1 MRLKLVFNRF
11 GAVDMIYKLLQCMA
25 VIACFLMQA
34 DALASTIMEGEG
46 LEFLEDF
53 SDASQKEIDADNSMD
68 NVNVTGAWSI
78 DLIGEPPEKIKL
90 QLVDNDGAI
99 SGQGMIITRNQ
110 TEKATANGSI
120 FGDKMNLTL
129 VPLGVPNLYKLNLS
143 LSSLDAGKYTV
154 YQADGGSRSGNF
166 TFAVSSNIFKPA
178 SAMAEWDF

>member
-1 MRLKLVFNRF
+1 
-11 GAVDMIYKLLQCMA
+11 MIYKVLPCIA
-25 VIACFLMQA
+25 IVACFLLQA
-34 DALASTIMEGEG
+34 VALASAIMEDEG
-46 LEFLEDF
+46 LQFLEDF
-53 SDASQKEIDADNSMD
+53 SDASQKENDADNSMN

-129 VPLGVPNLYKLNLS
+129 VPLGVSNLYKLNLS
-143 LSSLDAGKYTV
+143 LSSLGAGQYTV
-154 YQADGGSRSGNF
+154 YLADGGSRSGNF

-178 SAMAEWDF
+178 SAEAERDF

>member
-1 MRLKLVFNRF
+1 
-11 GAVDMIYKLLQCMA
+11 MIYKLLPCIA
-25 VIACFLMQA
+25 VVACFLLQA
-34 DALASTIMEGEG
+34 DALASKIMEDEG

-68 NVNVTGAWSI
+68 NVNVTGFWSI
-78 DLIGEPPEKIKL
+78 DLLGETPEKMKL
-90 QLVDNDGAI
+90 QLVDNNGAI
-99 SGQGMIITRNQ
+99 SGQGVIIAGNE

-120 FGDKMNLTL
+120 FGVKMNLSV

-143 LSSLDAGKYTV
+143 LSTLDAGEYTV

-178 SAMAEWDF
+178 SAVSGQDF

>member
-1 MRLKLVFNRF
+1 
-11 GAVDMIYKLLQCMA
+11 MIYKLLPCIA
-25 VIACFLMQA
+25 VVACFLLQA
-34 DALASTIMEGEG
+34 DALSSTIMEDEG

-68 NVNVTGAWSI
+68 NVNVTGFWSI
-78 DLIGEPPEKIKL
+78 DLLGEAPEKMKL

-99 SGQGMIITRNQ
+99 NGQGVIITGNE

-120 FGDKMNLTL
+120 FGVKMNLSV

-143 LSSLDAGKYTV
+143 LSSLDAGEYTV

-178 SAMAEWDF
+178 SAVAEWDF